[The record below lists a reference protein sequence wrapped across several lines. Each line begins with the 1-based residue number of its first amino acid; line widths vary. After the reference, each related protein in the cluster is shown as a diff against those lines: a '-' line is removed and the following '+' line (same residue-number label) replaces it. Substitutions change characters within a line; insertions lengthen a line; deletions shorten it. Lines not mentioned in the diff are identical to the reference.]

1 MIPDPLLTEFELA
14 LKVLVASENKLL
26 SDIVR
31 LEPKQVEI
39 DPRVAFNETTDVD
52 VTAILVKVAT
62 PLANVLVLVP
72 DNPLATTAPAQAAV
86 S

>member
-1 MIPDPLLTEFELA
+1 MIPDPLLTVFELVF
-14 LKVLVASENKLL
+14 KVLFASENKLL

-39 DPRVAFNETTDVD
+39 DPSVAFTETTDVD

-62 PLANVLVLVP
+62 PLDNVLVVVP
-72 DNPLATTAPAQAAV
+72 DSPLATTAPAQAAL